1 MTAHTPI
8 DSQATYN
15 TVVLIDDDQDL
26 LAATAQTLELDGW
39 TVLPF
44 ASGAKALNA
53 ISPGFAGVVATDIR
67 MPQMDGRRVFE
78 RVREIDPEIPVVF
91 ITGHADIAQAVE
103 AMQQGAHDF
112 VVKPFKQERL
122 LQALASA
129 AVRRRDVLERRSLRG
144 AAEEAQVDW
153 PMIGLS
159 PAMTALRQRLRQVAQ
174 ADVDTIIEGETGVGK
189 ELAARAIHALSSRK
203 NRPFV
208 VINCG
213 ALPTALVES
222 ELFGHELGA
231 FPGAVRQRIGRME
244 YANRGVLFLDE
255 IEAMPAETQVKLL
268 RFLEERE
275 VAPLG
280 SNEVR
285 SVDVRVLVS
294 TKLDLSDPRNAGVIR
309 PDLFHRLN
317 VARVRVPPL
326 RDRRA
331 DIPSLFAHFA
341 SCAADRLGVPV
352 PPLSEPI
359 RRALSDHDWPGNVR
373 ELAHFA
379 ERFALGLDEGVA
391 TVGEGRNDGLRERVD
406 RYEAD
411 LIVEALTTHGGD
423 VQRTVEALQLPRKTF
438 YDKVRRYGIELDRF
452 RARTSNPTP

>member
-1 MTAHTPI
+1 VTASAPTAGH
-8 DSQATYN
+8 DATN
-15 TVVLIDDDQDL
+15 TVVLIDDDPDL
-26 LAATAQTLELDGW
+26 LAATAQTLELAGW
-39 TVLPF
+39 SVLPF
-44 ASGAKALNA
+44 ASGAKALEV
-53 ISPGFAGVVATDIR
+53 ISAGFPGVVATDIR

-112 VVKPFKQERL
+112 VVKPFANERL
-122 LQALASA
+122 LHALAGA
-129 AVRRRDVLERRSLRG
+129 VVRRRDVLERRTLRG
-144 AAEEAQVDW
+144 AADQAQVDW
-153 PMIGLS
+153 PMIGQS
-159 PAMTALRQRLRQVAQ
+159 TAMTSLRQRLRQVAQ

-189 ELAARAIHALSSRK
+189 ELAARAIHTLSSRK
-203 NRPFV
+203 NHPFV

-213 ALPTALVES
+213 ALPAGLVES

-255 IEAMPAETQVKLL
+255 IEATPPETQVKLL

-275 VAPLG
+275 IAPLG

-294 TKLDLSDPRNAGVIR
+294 TKLDLSDPRNAGAIR

-326 RDRRA
+326 RERRA

-341 SCAADRLGVPV
+341 ANAADRLGVPV
-352 PPLSEPI
+352 PSLSEPV
-359 RRALSDHDWPGNVR
+359 RRALSDYEWPGNVR

-379 ERFALGLDEGVA
+379 ERFALGLDEGPAQVDD
-391 TVGEGRNDGLRERVD
+391 GKIDGLRERVD

-411 LIVEALTTHGGD
+411 LIAEALATHGGD

-438 YDKVRRYGIELDRF
+438 YDKVRRYGIELERF
-452 RARTSNPTP
+452 RTKAGTAS